1 MIWILEYTENH
12 NFKLPQF
19 LLNSLFESKC
29 KVFNGF
35 ENVYKSC
42 NELKEQTEFSCDDS
56 GKLKSPNL
64 FRLYYYF
71 FDKY

>member
-1 MIWILEYTENH
+1 MTWILEYSNNL

-19 LLNSLFESKC
+19 LLNSLFETKC
-29 KVFNGF
+29 KVFDGV

-42 NELKEQTEFSCDDS
+42 YELKEQTEFSCDDS
-56 GKLKSPNL
+56 GKLKSQNL

-71 FDKY
+71 F